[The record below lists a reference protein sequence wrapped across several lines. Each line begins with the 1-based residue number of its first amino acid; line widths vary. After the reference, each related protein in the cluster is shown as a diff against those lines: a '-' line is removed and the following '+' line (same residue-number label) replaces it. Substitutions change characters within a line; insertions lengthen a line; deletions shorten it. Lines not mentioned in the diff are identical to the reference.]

1 MTITVFGAE
10 PRFFALV
17 PCAGSGS
24 RAGSDGPK
32 QYMPV
37 AGRPLVA
44 HTLAALAQVPQL
56 AATLVVL
63 APEDTGFE
71 KAVPGFAGERGWIAR
86 TGGSSRAETVA
97 HGLAE
102 LRARGALAHDWVLVH
117 DAARCLLRPE
127 WVARLLAA
135 CADDEVGGLLAL
147 PVADTLKAEQA
158 GGAPAR
164 AGATH
169 NREGKWAAQTPQMFR
184 LGLLEPALRAA
195 SQGGFSITDEASAVE
210 ALGHSPLLV
219 RGEFEN
225 FKVTWPGDFLL
236 AERLL
241 RATEAT
247 LPGAGSA
254 PISAPS
260 ATPGTAPS
268 TAPSAAP
275 GAASNAAPIPALRIG
290 EGWDTHQL
298 VSGRPLVLGG
308 VSIAHSHGLLGHSD
322 ADALLHAITDA
333 LLGAAALGDIGRHF
347 PDTDPAFKGADSGV
361 LLVECAHR
369 VRAAGWVIVNV
380 DSTVIAQAPRLAP
393 HIPAMV
399 ARIAGL
405 LGLGLAQVNVKA
417 KTAEKMGPV
426 GEGRAIEA
434 RAVCLLSAV

>member
-1 MTITVFGAE
+1 MTITVIGAE

-32 QYMPV
+32 QYTPL

-63 APEDTGFE
+63 APDDARFE
-71 KAVPGFAGERGWIAR
+71 QAVPGFAGERGWIAR
-86 TGGSSRAETVA
+86 LGGASRAETVA
-97 HGLAE
+97 NGLAE
-102 LRARGALAHDWVLVH
+102 LRARGVLAHDWVLVH

-135 CADDEVGGLLAL
+135 CVDDEVGGLLAL
-147 PVADTLKAEQA
+147 PVADTLKQQQA
-158 GGAPAR
+158 DDA
-164 AGATH
+164 AGRVGTTLD
-169 NREGKWAAQTPQMFR
+169 RQGKWAAQTPQMFR

-195 SQGGFSITDEASAVE
+195 RQSGLGITDEASAVE
-210 ALGHSPLLV
+210 ALGHAPLLV

-241 RATEAT
+241 QQAQAMTPRPAAT
-247 LPGAGSA
+247 
-254 PISAPS
+254 
-260 ATPGTAPS
+260 
-268 TAPSAAP
+268 
-275 GAASNAAPIPALRIG
+275 PALRIG
-290 EGWDTHQL
+290 EGWDIHQL

-308 VSIAHSHGLLGHSD
+308 VTIPHSHGLLGHSD

-333 LLGAAALGDIGRHF
+333 LLGAAGLGDIGRHF
-347 PDTDPAFKGADSGV
+347 PDTDPALTGADSGV
-361 LLVECAHR
+361 LLVECARR
-369 VRAAGWVIVNV
+369 VGAAGWMIVNL
-380 DSTVIAQAPRLAP
+380 DATVIAQAPRLAP

-405 LGLGLAQVNVKA
+405 LGLGLDQVNVKA
-417 KTAEKMGPV
+417 KTAEKLGPV

>member
-1 MTITVFGAE
+1 MSITKLGAD
-10 PRFFALV
+10 PRCFALV
-17 PCAGSGS
+17 PCAGRGS
-24 RAGSDGPK
+24 RAGSAGPK
-32 QYMPV
+32 QYAPV
-37 AGRPLVA
+37 AGRALVA
-44 HTLAALAQVPQL
+44 HTLAALAKVPQL

-63 APEDTGFE
+63 APDDAEFE
-71 KAVPGFAGERGWIAR
+71 QSVPGFAGERGWTAR
-86 TGGSSRAETVA
+86 VGGASRAETVA
-97 HGLAE
+97 NGLAE

-127 WVARLLAA
+127 WVMRLLLA

-147 PVADTLKAEQA
+147 PVADTLKQQSD
-158 GGAPAR
+158 GAAAR
-164 AGATH
+164 VGDTVD
-169 NREGKWAAQTPQMFR
+169 RQGKWAAQTPQMFR

-195 SQGGFSITDEASAVE
+195 SQGGLSSTDEASAVE
-210 ALGHSPLLV
+210 ALGCAPLLV

-241 RATEAT
+241 QHQAAAMTR
-247 LPGAGSA
+247 P
-254 PISAPS
+254 
-260 ATPGTAPS
+260 TPV
-268 TAPSAAP
+268 
-275 GAASNAAPIPALRIG
+275 LRIG

-308 VSIAHSHGLLGHSD
+308 VSIPHSHGLLGHSD

-333 LLGAAALGDIGRHF
+333 LLGAAGLGDIGRHF
-347 PDTDPAFKGADSGV
+347 PDTDPAFKGTDSGL
-361 LLVECAHR
+361 LLVECARR
-369 VRAAGWVIVNV
+369 VQAAGWAIVNL
-380 DSTVIAQAPRLAP
+380 DATVIAQAPRLAP

-434 RAVCLLSAV
+434 RAVCLLSAA

>member
-1 MTITVFGAE
+1 MTITVIGAE

-32 QYMPV
+32 QYTPV

-63 APEDTGFE
+63 APDDARFE
-71 KAVPGFAGERGWIAR
+71 QAVPGFAGERGWIAR
-86 TGGSSRAETVA
+86 LGGASRAETVA
-97 HGLAE
+97 NGLAE

-117 DAARCLLRPE
+117 DAARCLLRPQ

-135 CADDEVGGLLAL
+135 CVDDEVGGLLAL
-147 PVADTLKAEQA
+147 PVADTLKQQQTDDAA
-158 GGAPAR
+158 GRVGTTLDR
-164 AGATH
+164 Q
-169 NREGKWAAQTPQMFR
+169 GKWAAQTPQMFR

-195 SQGGFSITDEASAVE
+195 RQSGLSITDEASAVE
-210 ALGHSPLLV
+210 ALGHAPLLV

-241 RATEAT
+241 QQAQAMPARPAAT
-247 LPGAGSA
+247 
-254 PISAPS
+254 
-260 ATPGTAPS
+260 
-268 TAPSAAP
+268 
-275 GAASNAAPIPALRIG
+275 PALRIG
-290 EGWDTHQL
+290 EGWDIHQL

-308 VSIAHSHGLLGHSD
+308 VTLPHSHGLLGHSD

-333 LLGAAALGDIGRHF
+333 LLGAAGLGDIGRHF
-347 PDTDPAFKGADSGV
+347 PDTDPALAGADSGV
-361 LLVECAHR
+361 LLVECARR
-369 VRAAGWVIVNV
+369 VRAAGWMIVNL
-380 DSTVIAQAPRLAP
+380 DATVIAQAPRLAP

-405 LGLGLAQVNVKA
+405 LGLGLDQVNVKA
-417 KTAEKMGPV
+417 KTAEKLGPV

>member
-1 MTITVFGAE
+1 MTITVIGAE

-32 QYMPV
+32 QYTPL

-63 APEDTGFE
+63 APDDARFE
-71 KAVPGFAGERGWIAR
+71 QAVPGFAGERGWIAR
-86 TGGSSRAETVA
+86 LGGASRAETVA
-97 HGLAE
+97 NGLAE

-135 CADDEVGGLLAL
+135 CVDDEVGGLLAL
-147 PVADTLKAEQA
+147 PVADTLKQQQA
-158 GGAPAR
+158 DDAAVRVGTTLDR
-164 AGATH
+164 Q
-169 NREGKWAAQTPQMFR
+169 GKWAAQTPQMFR

-195 SQGGFSITDEASAVE
+195 RQSGLGITDEASAVE
-210 ALGHSPLLV
+210 ALGHAPLLV

-241 RATEAT
+241 QQAQAMTPRPAAT
-247 LPGAGSA
+247 
-254 PISAPS
+254 
-260 ATPGTAPS
+260 
-268 TAPSAAP
+268 
-275 GAASNAAPIPALRIG
+275 PALRIG
-290 EGWDTHQL
+290 EGWDIHQL

-308 VSIAHSHGLLGHSD
+308 VTIPHSHGLLGHSD

-333 LLGAAALGDIGRHF
+333 LLGAAGLGDIGRHF
-347 PDTDPAFKGADSGV
+347 PDTDPALTGADSGV
-361 LLVECAHR
+361 LLVECARR
-369 VRAAGWVIVNV
+369 VGAAGWMIVNL
-380 DSTVIAQAPRLAP
+380 DATVIAQAPRLAP

-405 LGLGLAQVNVKA
+405 LGLGLDQVNVKA
-417 KTAEKMGPV
+417 KTAEKLGPV